1 MRTAIIWHCVFPW
14 DIRIEK
20 LLKLLSRQGHQVHL
34 ICRSREGLPKDERVE
49 YGQIHRVVMP
59 FLRRIRLSKVFSYP
73 LFFNPIWLYA
83 VAKTIVRNKIQLII
97 VRDLP
102 LALLAGIIGKVF
114 KIPVIFDMAE
124 NYPAALIAY
133 SKARY
138 KPFLFMNGFIPRLYE
153 RCCLRLVAH
162 TFVVA
167 EEQKARLVKLGV
179 SGDRITC
186 VQNTPD
192 LKFFSE
198 RTRNGG
204 AGGAICDDDGITLL
218 YVGKIDRHR
227 GVHLLIEAM
236 PEVLRHFPKAR
247 LRIVGN
253 GTEREKLAGMVEALG
268 LNDAVDLQGWVEF
281 DRVPRLI
288 GESTIC
294 LIPHL
299 RSEHTD
305 TTLPNKIFDY
315 MALGKPVI
323 ASNCRPLERII
334 REENCGL
341 VFNSGDSVDLS
352 AKVIQLLSDRHQRLY
367 GSNGRRA
374 VEQKYNWAAD
384 SQRIME
390 LIEGHHGS
398 ANDRMAY
405 CSREGKGL

>member
-1 MRTAIIWHCVFPW
+1 MRTVILWHCVFPW

-20 LLKLLSRQGHQVHL
+20 LLKLLSGKGHEVHL
-34 ICRSREGLPKDERVE
+34 ICRGREGLPKDEGTE
-49 YGQIHRVVMP
+49 FGQIHRVGMALSGRTP
-59 FLRRIRLSKVFSYP
+59 LSKYYSYP

-83 VAKTIVRNKIQLII
+83 VAKNIIKNKIQLII

-102 LALLAGIIGKVF
+102 LALLAGIMGKVF
-114 KIPVIFDMAE
+114 KIPVVFDMAE

-138 KPFLFMNGFIPRLYE
+138 KPFLIMNGFIPRFYE
-153 RCCLRLVAH
+153 GWSLNLVDH
-162 TFVVA
+162 IFVVA
-167 EEQKARLVKLGV
+167 EEQKARLVKGGV

-186 VQNTPD
+186 VRNTPD

-198 RTRNGG
+198 RTG
-204 AGGAICDDDGITLL
+204 AGGEGGGKGDEVVSLL

-236 PEVLRHFPKAR
+236 PEILRHFPNAR

-253 GTEREKLAGMVEALG
+253 GTEREKLLGMVEALG
-268 LNDAVDLQGWVEF
+268 LNEVVDLKGWVEF
-281 DRVPRLI
+281 DRVPRMI
-288 GESTIC
+288 KESTIC

-334 REENCGL
+334 REEECGL

-352 AKVIQLLSDRHQRLY
+352 AKVIQLLSDRHQKVY
-367 GSNGRRA
+367 GSKGRRA
-374 VEQKYNWAAD
+374 VEQKYNWAMD
-384 SQRIME
+384 SQRIMDF
-390 LIEGHHGS
+390 IEGIPGS
-398 ANDRMAY
+398 AKDRKDY
-405 CSREGKGL
+405 PLRGGGDL